1 MFPRDTS
8 MGGGEVA
15 GIVVLLAVSESLG
28 RLKREVCDTMVTAV
42 GCVYII
48 DVSMQNVLEST
59 NKTIVFTLF
68 NGVSTS
74 ECRHCVCRFQLVDWV
89 ILGYHLTCIILFL
102 YC

>member
-1 MFPRDTS
+1 

-28 RLKREVCDTMVTAV
+28 RLKREVCDTMATAA
-42 GCVYII
+42 GCAYII

-74 ECRHCVCRFQLVDWV
+74 ECRHCVCRFHLADWV